1 MIGNILGLIVG
12 FVIGMVSVLGGEKD
26 VPTLNLIAFG
36 AIVGFIAVVIVF
48 ALTKLRILGDKINVT
63 ALGVW
68 MGLAGS
74 ILGAWAG
81 HALFF

>member
-12 FVIGMVSVLGGEKD
+12 FVLGMLGVLGGEKD

-36 AIVGFIAVVIVF
+36 AIVGFISVLVVF

-63 ALGVW
+63 VLGL
-68 MGLAGS
+68 GLGLGSS
-74 ILGAWAG
+74 ILGAVIG